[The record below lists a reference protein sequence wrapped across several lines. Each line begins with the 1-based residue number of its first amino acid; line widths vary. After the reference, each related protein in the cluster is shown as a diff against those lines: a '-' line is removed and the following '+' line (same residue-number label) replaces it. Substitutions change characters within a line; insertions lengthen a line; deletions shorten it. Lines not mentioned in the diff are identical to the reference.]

1 MPAGSV
7 RLPEAGSCEA
17 VLALPS
23 SGVWCCLPVVADRR
37 ACGALS
43 ERKDGVSSGVA
54 LVSDGSGGAP
64 EREYVSSHA
73 KRVNGVLDVG
83 GELPQGVRVPGGVS
97 RGGSLGGCVSSG
109 FANCVPAE
117 GLVAGDSANVDVGL
131 DLEHVLDEAAI
142 GVVVKETL
150 QSAVSEGG
158 DGGGGAARGLDGG
171 HDAGVICANLGRL
184 SE

>member
-54 LVSDGSGGAP
+54 LVSDGSGGAS

-73 KRVNGVLDVG
+73 KRVNGVLVVG

-97 RGGSLGGCVSSG
+97 RGGSLG
-109 FANCVPAE
+109 
-117 GLVAGDSANVDVGL
+117 VDVGL
-131 DLEHVLDEAAI
+131 DLEHVGDEAAI
-142 GVVVKETL
+142 GVVVEETL